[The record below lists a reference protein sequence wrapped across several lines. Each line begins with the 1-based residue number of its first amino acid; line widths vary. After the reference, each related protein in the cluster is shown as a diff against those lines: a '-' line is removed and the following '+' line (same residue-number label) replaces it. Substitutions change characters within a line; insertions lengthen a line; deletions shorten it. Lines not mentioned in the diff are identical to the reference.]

1 MIKEILLP
9 HDGSDHSASALQ
21 YALSFAK
28 ALDAAVTGL
37 YVVDIVALEGPFLH
51 DMSGSLGFEPYLNL
65 SDKMR
70 SVLEARGA
78 LVLEGIASECEK
90 AGVGFKTLSSSGVVA
105 NEICGAARLADL
117 VVMGGRGVNAKF
129 DYGLLGSTTEAV
141 LRKSPAPVCVVPGV
155 FKPVKKPLLA
165 YDGSPGASSA
175 MHLAAEIV
183 KRLSLPLTVLT
194 VAAAPSAADAAADAA
209 SGKGEALLKEA
220 EDYLKPY
227 DITAQFIRLQGEAAE
242 TIADYYKEHGH
253 DLIFMGASCRSR
265 LVKLAL
271 GSVAEQVMRSVDGPF
286 FMQR

>member
-1 MIKEILLP
+1 MIKEILVP
-9 HDGSDHSASALQ
+9 HDGSDYSASALR

-28 ALDAAVTGL
+28 GLDAAITGL

-70 SVLEARGA
+70 SVLEGRAA
-78 LVLEGIASECEK
+78 LVLEGFASECK
-90 AGVGFKTLSSSGVVA
+90 KVGVGFKTLKSSGVVA

-129 DYGLLGSTTEAV
+129 DYGLLGSVTEAV
-141 LRKSPAPVCVVPGV
+141 VRKSPAPVCVVPGV
-155 FKPVKKPLLA
+155 FKPIKNPLLA
-165 YDGSPGASSA
+165 YDGSAGASSV
-175 MHLAAEIV
+175 MHSAAEIV

-194 VAAAPSAADAAADAA
+194 VAAADAV
-209 SGKGEALLKEA
+209 SGGGEALLKEA

-227 DITAQFIRLQGEAAE
+227 GIKAEFVRVKGEAAE

-253 DLIFMGASCRSR
+253 DLIFMGASSRSR

>member
-9 HDGSDHSASALQ
+9 HDGSEHSASALQ
-21 YALSFAK
+21 YALFLAK
-28 ALDAAVTGL
+28 GLTASLTGL
-37 YVVDIVALEGPFLH
+37 HVVDIVALEGPFLH

-70 SVLEARGA
+70 SVLETRGA
-78 LVLEGIASECEK
+78 LVLEGFASECEK

-105 NEICGAARLADL
+105 NEICDAARLADL

-129 DYGLLGSTTEAV
+129 DYGLLGSVTEAV
-141 LRKSPAPVCVVPGV
+141 ARKSPVPVCVVPGV

-165 YDGSPGASSA
+165 YDGSHGASGA
-175 MHLAAEIV
+175 MHSAAEIV

-194 VAAAPSAADAAADAA
+194 VVASDAA
-209 SGKGEALLKEA
+209 SDAVSGEGESLLKEA
-220 EDYLKPY
+220 ADYLKPY
-227 DITAQFIRLQGEAAE
+227 DITARFVRVKGEAAE
-242 TIADYYKEHGH
+242 TIADYYKEHCH

-265 LVKLAL
+265 LVKMAL

-286 FMQR
+286 FLQR

>member
-28 ALDAAVTGL
+28 ALDAAITGL

-70 SVLEARGA
+70 SVLEGRGA
-78 LVLEGIASECEK
+78 LVMEGFAAECKK
-90 AGVGFKTLSSSGVVA
+90 AGVGFKTQISSGVVA

-129 DYGLLGSTTEAV
+129 DYGLLGSVTEAV
-141 LRKSPAPVCVVPGV
+141 VRKSTAPVCVVPGV
-155 FKPVKKPLLA
+155 FELVKNPLLA

-175 MHLAAEIV
+175 MHSAAEIV

-194 VAAAPSAADAAADAA
+194 VVAADAVSGAA
-209 SGKGEALLKEA
+209 SGEGEALLKEA
-220 EDYLKPY
+220 ADYLKPY
-227 DITAQFIRLQGEAAE
+227 DITARFIRLQGEAALA
-242 TIADYYKEHGH
+242 IANYYKEHCH
-253 DLIFMGASCRSR
+253 DLIFMGASRRSR

-286 FMQR
+286 FMHR

>member
-90 AGVGFKTLSSSGVVA
+90 AGVRFKTAKSSGVVA

-129 DYGLLGSTTEAV
+129 DYGLLGSVTEAV
-141 LRKSPAPVCVVPGV
+141 ARKSPAPVCVVPGV

-165 YDGSPGASSA
+165 YDGSPGASRA
-175 MHLAAEIV
+175 MHLAADIV

-194 VAAAPSAADAAADAA
+194 VTAAPAA

>member
-1 MIKEILLP
+1 MIKEILVP

-28 ALDAAVTGL
+28 ALNADVTGL

-70 SVLEARGA
+70 SALEARGA
-78 LVLEGIASECEK
+78 LVLEGFVSECKK
-90 AGVGFKTLSSSGVVA
+90 AGVGFKTQVSSGVVA
-105 NEICGAARLADL
+105 NEICGAARLSDL
-117 VVMGGRGVNAKF
+117 VVMGNRGVNAKF
-129 DYGLLGSTTEAV
+129 DYGLLGSVTEAV
-141 LRKSPAPVCVVPGV
+141 VHKSPVPVCVVPGV
-155 FKPVKKPLLA
+155 FRPVKNPLLA
-165 YDGSPGASSA
+165 YDGSVGACQALRSS
-175 MHLAAEIV
+175 AEIV

-194 VAAAPSAADAAADAA
+194 VVAADAVA
-209 SGKGEALLKEA
+209 GEGEALLKEA

-227 DITAQFIRLQGEAAE
+227 DIKAEFARAKGEAAE
-242 TIADYYKEHGH
+242 AIADYYKEHSH
-253 DLIFMGASCRSR
+253 DLIFMGASSRSK

-271 GSVAEQVMRSVDGPF
+271 GSVAEQVLRSVDGPF